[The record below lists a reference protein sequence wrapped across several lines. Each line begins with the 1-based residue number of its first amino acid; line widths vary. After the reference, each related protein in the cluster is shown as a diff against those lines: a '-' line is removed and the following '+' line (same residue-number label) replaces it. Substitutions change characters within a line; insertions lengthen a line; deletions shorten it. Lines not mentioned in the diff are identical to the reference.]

1 MTSEL
6 ASQHTLLVIARDCVE
21 AVTCRN
27 AWLFRF
33 IVFVVIGT
41 VAQQAVFAQSAEAKV
56 GTIEGTVSFV
66 GEIPKSTVADDAGV
80 RHDLVEVD
88 GRTRGLRYVV
98 VYLTRTDGAKLSG
111 ERAASS
117 SHSSDKL
124 LMDQVDY
131 AFRPRVLTVQEGELV
146 TFTNSDPANH
156 NVRTIA
162 RNKTNKFNVFTGV
175 DGKYEHRFGVEPEQR
190 PIRLGCDIHPW
201 MQAWIY
207 VFDHPF
213 FAVTDAT
220 GQFRIPAVP
229 TGKYGLHIVQP
240 DIRHSEQRQV
250 SISEGETAKVDFV
263 VRRDGTKQ
271 H

>member
-1 MTSEL
+1 M
-6 ASQHTLLVIARDCVE
+6 IARDCVE